1 MMTGTRLNPLL
12 PRAAVAGGVA
22 LAVNALIFLGLVVLN
37 RSQPPA
43 PQEWPTVS
51 LVRLPPA
58 PPPPPPPLTLPA
70 VPQTPT
76 ALHETAPPQPSV
88 VSEAITAPDLHIDL
102 FVATSQVSTVKVAPP
117 QAIGSK
123 VSIPTVPSNSSGTP
137 GGSAHGS
144 DASQGPAAVLD
155 ADGVDRGPRETLNPQ
170 PVYPRSLL
178 RRGVE
183 GEVRFRLLIDERG
196 RVEQIDIL
204 DDAGQ
209 ASFADAVREAA
220 SRWLFEPAQH
230 HGRTVKVWA
239 TKTIRFQIQRQ

>member
-1 MMTGTRLNPLL
+1 MTSGFRLNPLL
-12 PRAAVAGGVA
+12 PRVAVAGGVA

-58 PPPPPPPLTLPA
+58 PPLPPPMTLPA

-76 ALHETAPPQPSV
+76 ASQENVPPQPSV
-88 VSEAITAPDLHIDL
+88 APEAIAAPDLNIDL
-102 FVATSQVSTVKVAPP
+102 FVTTTQVSTVKVASP

-123 VSIPTVPSNSSGTP
+123 VSIPTTPSNASGTP

-144 DASQGPAAVLD
+144 GTSQGPAAVLE

-230 HGRTVKVWA
+230 QGRTVKVWA
-239 TKTIRFQIQRQ
+239 TKTIRFQIQR